1 MCWWS
6 HKWTKPF
13 VVQDVYRRGV
23 IVKVCIK
30 CNKIKNSQTNANV
43 HAPNFSKETLTQILK
58 VAEVENIL
66 ETNPLAKLLY
76 KD

>member
-1 MCWWS
+1 MCWLF

-13 VVQDVYRRGV
+13 VVQDFYRSGV

-30 CNKIKNSQTNANV
+30 CNKIIDNQTNALIYM
-43 HAPNFSKETLTQILK
+43 PNFSEETITQILK
-58 VAEVENIL
+58 LAEAENII